1 HADQRFVTQGA
12 GMHDGGMADGDK
24 IPDQAGKFI
33 REMDD
38 GIVLDI
44 GVMADGDAVYVT
56 PHDGVVPHAGIIS
69 DSDVSQDHGAV
80 SDINPFAEGRFSAQ
94 EFFEL
99 SSHVDHVFVK
109 TQSSK
114 PAKIKPVCGEIGL
127 ENISCAFKLHWAG
140 NGRISYTQEDVKD
153 GKAF

>member
-1 HADQRFVTQGA
+1 QGLITHRA
-12 GMHDGGMADGDK
+12 GMHDGGMADGDM

-44 GVMADGDAVYVT
+44 GVMADGDAVNVT
-56 PHDGVVPHAGIIS
+56 PHDGVVPHTGMIANRN
-69 DSDVSQDHGAV
+69 VSQHHGAA
-80 SDINPFAEGRFSAQ
+80 SDINVFAEDWFSAQ

-99 SSHVDHVFVK
+99 SSHVYHGFVK

-114 PAKIKPVCGEIGL
+114 PAKIKPMYQRT
-127 ENISCAFKLHWAG
+127 AHA
-140 NGRISYTQEDVKD
+140 
-153 GKAF
+153 